1 MVDVVLQGVRVLYC
15 INEDEGHE
23 ALLLLGFRRD
33 VVNAIFLKNSEAHYP
48 QTMQQFE
55 ISQNITRFNLSTDV
69 LRFKV
74 FTDFKD
80 LKSLPIPQKH
90 SILHV

>member
-15 INEDEGHE
+15 INEDEGDE
-23 ALLLLGFRRD
+23 ALPLLGFRRD

-55 ISQNITRFNLSTDV
+55 IS
-69 LRFKV
+69 
-74 FTDFKD
+74 
-80 LKSLPIPQKH
+80 
-90 SILHV
+90 